1 VIGLGLGLAVALLAA
16 AAIARLRPEPLAP
29 GALAWFG
36 IAPSPVAAGD
46 ALGIAGFALALLL
59 LVIERAGRPIDLA
72 IVADVVATGLG
83 AGLAGAW
90 LLARAERAPRRLAGT
105 PRSLVTESDDD
116 DDA

>member
-1 VIGLGLGLAVALLAA
+1 VIGLGLGLAAALLAA

-36 IAPSPVAAGD
+36 IPPSPIAAGD

-59 LVIERAGRPIDLA
+59 LLIERAGRPLDLA
-72 IVADVVATGLG
+72 IVADGLATGLG

-90 LLARAERAPRRLAGT
+90 LLARAARAPRRLVAGA

-116 DDA
+116 DA